1 MSIGRSPLAWFQ
13 TALSQFG
20 VRDVIFDRRREA
32 RNPTKGELAIT
43 WREHDAEPHHA
54 RVQMMDCSEHGASF
68 RCADEIPAG
77 RIIGIR
83 RGDGICRAI
92 VRHSTPSG
100 SEFIIGVE
108 LCETYRVPI
117 AATHLELS

>member
-1 MSIGRSPLAWFQ
+1 MSVGRSPLAWVQ

-20 VRDVIFDRRREA
+20 VRDIVFDRRREP
-32 RNPTKGELAIT
+32 RLPTEGELSIT
-43 WREHDAEPHHA
+43 WREYDSGAHHA
-54 RVQMMDCSEHGASF
+54 RVEMVDCSEHGASF
-68 RCADEIPAG
+68 RGGDEIPEG

-92 VRHSTPSG
+92 VRHSRSID
-100 SEFIIGVE
+100 SHFITGVE